1 MRNPVID
8 TPWER
13 REFVRTIIT
22 AVGTSALSITPVT
35 GFTENIRLP
44 KDSVTIQQV
53 IDLIVKSIPGAPFK
67 QTVDT
72 IKAGNSNQIVTGIV
86 TTMFATVDVIKK
98 TAALGA
104 NFIIAHEPTFY
115 NHLDETAWLE
125 NDEVYKFKSDL
136 LKKHNIVV
144 WRCHDYLHAHQPDG
158 VMMGMLTALGWQKYY
173 TAQKKYVITIE
184 PHSLQSIIDLAK
196 NNLGINHLKFI
207 GDKSQQCSRIALI
220 PGAAGGK
227 MQITALQKEKPDLL
241 ICGELNEW
249 ETSEYVRDLRSTGSK
264 TALLVLGHIVSEEPG
279 LEWMVQWLQPQVP
292 EIKITHIPSMDAF
305 QWA

>member
-125 NDEVYKFKSDL
+125 NDEVFKFKSDL

>member
-1 MRNPVID
+1 MRNAVID
-8 TPWER
+8 TTWER

-125 NDEVYKFKSDL
+125 NDEVFKFKSDL